1 MGVAVVLLVL
11 AGIFSSYS
19 IVITC
24 FLIIISCIIMFQ
36 KQLQKWLLIFLA
48 AFLIAFYFYNMYD
61 FKREKLSFEFE
72 PKVITTGKFRFSDD
86 LKIDGNLLMGS
97 LTLQQEEYQFFYK
110 IKNEIEK
117 ERLKIMQLTF
127 LNCSAQMSLQHIL
140 PNTNFTGFHYDAY
153 LYYAHK
159 KGSLKL
165 TNIDW
170 KNCSYQDLNIIER
183 IQKYRK
189 DIALAMYQSNI
200 VHKGYLIA
208 LTLGDTSYLN
218 KDEMTVL
225 KTLGIY
231 HLYAISGSHVALIS
245 VQLYFVLRRLSV
257 PLIVCKMI
265 LLMLLPMYMIFTG
278 SQPSVWR
285 STIFILLILFNPGRR
300 TQLTDLL
307 SLTFILNLIYD
318 PFTVYD
324 IGFQLS
330 YVICFSFLFILP
342 LYNEK
347 SKLFQFFLSNF
358 ISQLATIPILF
369 YHFNNNYLIGML
381 TNIFFIPL
389 FTFIIFPICTLILL
403 LFMLNIHI
411 NWLNQLVDD
420 SFILND
426 LLTKFFTQFTRVEI
440 ILEQQ
445 HIFIYVLMFIAL
457 SLLFSKLKSYK
468 GISIALLLFLL
479 IFTNK
484 NIKENS
490 NYVHFLD
497 VGQGDAFILE
507 LGRKTIMIDTG
518 GKLDFSKP
526 WERRSNAQSISDK
539 VTLPF
544 LKYRGISKIDALI
557 LTHPDADHFGESEN
571 LIMAGMIER
580 IILNPKAHGSEKYKK
595 VIRLAQLKGIALID
609 VNNYLHEAHIQFVR
623 QNENNNKNVSLR
635 FLSAGQTGEE
645 NDDSIVVFLKHD
657 KPGRNI
663 LFLGDLG
670 KDYEDEILSQ
680 IDDAIDIVK
689 IGHHGSRT
697 STSETLIRR
706 HPKIAIFS
714 AGRHNRF
721 KHPHTETVTALINN
735 DIKIYNTQKDGR
747 ISFDLDRGTVQTQYE
762 SLFEDK

>member
-1 MGVAVVLLVL
+1 MGVVVVLLVL
-11 AGIFSSYS
+11 AGILSSYS
-19 IVITC
+19 IVITI
-24 FLIIISCIIMFQ
+24 FLIIISCIIIFQ

-61 FKREKLSFEFE
+61 FKREKLPFDFE
-72 PKVITTGKFRFSDD
+72 PKVNTTGEFRFSDD
-86 LKIDGNLLMGS
+86 LEIDGNLLMGS
-97 LTLQQEEYQFFYK
+97 LTVQQEEYQFFYK
-110 IKNEIEK
+110 INNEAEK
-117 ERLKIMQLTF
+117 ERLQMMQLTF
-127 LNCSAQMSLQHIL
+127 LSCSAQMSFQHIL
-140 PNTNFTGFHYDAY
+140 PNTNFSGFHYDAY
-153 LYYAHK
+153 LYYTHK
-159 KGSLKL
+159 RGSLKL
-165 TNIDW
+165 TNVDW
-170 KNCSYQDLNIIER
+170 QNCSYQDLNMIEH

-189 DIALAMYQSNI
+189 DVAIAMYQSNI

-218 KDEMTVL
+218 KNEMSLL

-245 VQLYFVLRRLSV
+245 VQFYFVLRRLSV
-257 PLIVCKMI
+257 PIIVCKMI

-285 STIFILLILFNPGRR
+285 STIFILLILFNPGLK

-330 YVICFSFLFILP
+330 YVICFSFLLILP

-347 SKLFQFFLSNF
+347 SKLFQFFLINF

-389 FTFIIFPICTLILL
+389 FTFIIFPIYTLILL

-411 NWLNQLVDD
+411 NWLNQWVDG

-426 LLTKFFTQFTRVEI
+426 MLTKFFTQFSRVEI

-468 GISIALLLFLL
+468 GLSIALLLFLL

-518 GKLDFSKP
+518 GKLDFSKS

-571 LIMAGMIER
+571 LIKAGMVER
-580 IILNPKAHGSEKYKK
+580 IILNSKAHGSEKYKNI
-595 VIRLAQLKGIALID
+595 IRLAQLKGIALID
-609 VNNYLHEAHIQFVR
+609 VNNYLHEAQIQFVR

-663 LFLGDLG
+663 LFLGDLS
-670 KDYEDEILSQ
+670 KAYEDEILSQ

-697 STSETLIRR
+697 STSETLLSR
-706 HPKIAIFS
+706 HPKFAIIS

-721 KHPHTETVTALINN
+721 KHPHNETVTALINN
-735 DIKIYNTQKDGR
+735 DIKIFNTQKNGR
-747 ISFDLDRGTVQTQYE
+747 ITVDLDRGTVQTQYQA
-762 SLFEDK
+762 LFHDK